1 VLERIICECQS
12 FGLVLESWEN
22 KLGENENQ
30 GRNNESTKE
39 DCSEMA
45 KSIIETCVRK
55 FE

>member
-1 VLERIICECQS
+1 
-12 FGLVLESWEN
+12 LVLESWEN

-30 GRNNESTKE
+30 GRNNESTK